1 MCFYNGIIVKRA
13 EHIRLN
19 KIEKEILQYDI
30 QLKIP
35 MQSGFAFG
43 NWPVIKL
50 KEGGG
55 DFELVMMHWELI
67 PFYLKTQSELEHFR
81 KGGLNPKTGKIDP
94 PRNTLNAIGEEVLDK
109 VTYKQAVLKRRCL
122 VLSSGFYEWRH
133 YKSPGAKKES
143 TYPYRITLKDKEYF
157 FMAGIWQPW
166 TDQESGEMIN
176 SFAILT
182 TAANP
187 LMEQIHNKK
196 KRMPVILPD
205 ELAWQWIQEGLTENQ
220 IRELARYQLP
230 ESAMEAYTIAK
241 DFRESEDPTAPYSY
255 PELSQPQ
262 QSLF

>member
-1 MCFYNGIIVKRA
+1 MCFYNGILVKRA
-13 EHIRLN
+13 EHIKLN
-19 KIEKEILQYDI
+19 KIEKEILKYDI

-43 NWPVIKL
+43 NWPVVTL
-50 KEGGG
+50 KKGG
-55 DFELVMMHWELI
+55 DDIELLMMHWELI
-67 PFYLKTQSELEHFR
+67 PFYIRTQAELEQFR
-81 KGGLNPKTGKIDP
+81 KGGLNPKTGKYDP
-94 PRNTLNAIGEEVLDK
+94 PRNTLNAIGEEVLEK
-109 VTYKQAVLKRRCL
+109 VTYKEAALKRRCL

-143 TYPYRITLKDKEYF
+143 TYPYRIGVKEKEYF

-166 TDQESGEMIN
+166 ADQDSGEMVN

-187 LMEQIHNKK
+187 LMAQIHNKK
-196 KRMPVILPD
+196 KRMPVILPE

-220 IRELARYQLP
+220 IRELASYQLP
-230 ESAMEAYTIAK
+230 DSEMEAYTIAK
-241 DFRESEDPTAPYSY
+241 DFRESEDPMAGCQY
-255 PELSQPQ
+255 PELSQTQ